1 MNQRTHPIVD
11 PILAVL
17 AMLMVLAPA
26 LSGGCAVVYA
36 PRAERLS
43 LYEHGQTA
51 HLMAITQDIQ
61 PRVADKL
68 TGAVGAQV
76 EGNNVLS
83 PSGNNVGSPNTKVGI
98 K

>member
-1 MNQRTHPIVD
+1 MNRRA
-11 PILAVL
+11 ILALVVL
-17 AMLMVLAPA
+17 ALALA
-26 LSGGCAVVYA
+26 GGCAVVYA

-43 LYEHGQTA
+43 VYEHGQQA
-51 HLMAITQDIQ
+51 HLMAIAQDIQ

-68 TGAVGAQV
+68 TGAVGAQI

-83 PSGNNVGSPNTKVGI
+83 PSGNNVASPNTKVGI